1 MTVYFL
7 ALLVDALIE
16 RQMRRAM
23 AAASIKSLPLY
34 PEDRDCTAPTTDRLL
49 DLLRDLQRHRL
60 FRGRQLVRVF
70 EPQLSDAHKQ
80 ILTLLGVPLSAYTL
94 ATPQ

>member
-34 PEDRDCTAPTTDRLL
+34 PEDRECRAPTTDRLL
-49 DLLRDLQRHRL
+49 DLFRDLQQHRL
-60 FRGRQLVRVF
+60 FRGRQLVEVF
-70 EPQLSDAHKQ
+70 PPQITKAQKQ
-80 ILTLLGVPLSAYTL
+80 ILGLLGVPLSAYAA
-94 ATPQ
+94 ATSK